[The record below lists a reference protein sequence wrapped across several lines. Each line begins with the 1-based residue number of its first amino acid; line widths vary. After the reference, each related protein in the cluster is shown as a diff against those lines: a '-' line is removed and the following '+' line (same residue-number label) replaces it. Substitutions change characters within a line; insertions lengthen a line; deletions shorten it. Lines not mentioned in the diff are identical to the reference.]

1 MFIVCVWLFHIRTK
15 YFLIMKIILGIIFI
29 ATLNA
34 NALTVFSQHID
45 VKVNNAPLK
54 DVFRDIQR
62 QTDYDILYVSK
73 DLEDTKPISVNFVN
87 KPLKE
92 ALTILLKGQP
102 ISFEIDKNAI
112 LITRKPRSK
121 SGEDRQ
127 ESISITGRVTD
138 TLGIE
143 LEAVSITVKGT
154 NISAQSD
161 EKGYYYINV
170 PKAGDI
176 LVFRILGHAS
186 QEYKIT
192 STTKVLNVAMKLQR
206 MDIEDVVVIG
216 YDEVSRK
223 DLTGS
228 VGSVTVE
235 DMQKAPVGSF
245 GEALAGRVAGVQVS
259 SQDGQPGEGVDIVI
273 RGASSISQSNSPL
286 YVIDGFPVED
296 PDNGTLNPSE
306 IESIDVLK
314 DASATAIYGARGANG
329 VIVIS
334 TKGGKEGKA
343 VVSYDGYYGSQ
354 KIIQR
359 MELMDAYEFVKLVN
373 ERQPS
378 MASAL
383 YFQDGRE
390 LEDYRNEEALDWQD
404 HIFRTA
410 PIQTHNLS
418 IRGGNKATKYSFSG
432 SMFNQDGILIN
443 SGYNRYQG
451 RLRIDQQVSDNL
463 KMMLNVNYSELMRH
477 GNSPGGNYNT
487 SLLWQAMAYRPVSGN
502 PDVDLL
508 ELEFDEEV
516 EDQVNNPRFNPVL
529 TAENELRER
538 INKTLMANG
547 YGEYTFGDFS
557 LRISGGLR
565 KYFEKSNTFNN
576 SHTRTGSPLFPGAA
590 TNGVNGSVIQNERSD
605 WLNENTLTWRR
616 RTNGHNFTVLGGFT
630 MEGSQRSSFGAS
642 AFQVPNEN
650 LGVSG
655 LDEGTPNLI
664 TSTSSHTNL
673 ASFLSRINYSYRSK
687 YLLTA
692 SFRADGSSKFPPGN
706 KWGFF
711 PSGAVSWR
719 FSREEFMKPLTFI
732 SDAKLRASAGVTGN
746 NRVTDFAYMPTI
758 TLPIASGYPFNNRA
772 EDLYQAAIS
781 GDLGNPDLLWESTFQ
796 ADIGLDLSFLDERI
810 TFTADVYEKST
821 YDLLL
826 YADLPPS
833 LGYRRTYKNIGKVSN
848 RGLELSLYSMNVQS
862 KEFSWSTNFN
872 IAFNRNKVL
881 QLTENQ
887 ETLLSSVTFHSQY
900 NTLPLYMARI
910 DQPIGM
916 FYGLIWDG
924 NYQFDDFDMTSSG
937 SYSLKPTIPTNGNS
951 RESIHPGDIK
961 YRDINGDGIV
971 NLDDY
976 TIIGN
981 PTPKHIGGIANNFTY
996 QGFDLNVF
1004 FQWSYGNGVYNA
1016 NRQIFEGRGST
1027 IQNQYATY
1035 ENRWTPENPTNEH
1048 YRSGGFGP
1056 YAHSSKV
1063 IEDAS
1068 FIRLKTVALG
1078 YNVPQKL
1085 TQRIRVNSVRVYM
1098 SAQNLYTWT
1107 SYSGFDPEVS
1117 VRATTLTQG
1126 FDFSAYP
1133 RARTITFGLN
1143 VSL

>member
-1 MFIVCVWLFHIRTK
+1 MMKTIIA
-15 YFLIMKIILGIIFI
+15 LILVGTMQMNATTLSQTI
-29 ATLNA
+29 TLNVRDATIKQVFDEVHKQTKFGVIYNDQYVDASKKVTIAA
-34 NALTVFSQHID
+34 NHMPLDRFLQKVLTSHNMTYKIKEKTIFVQGKDEKKID
-45 VKVNNAPLK
+45 SVSAP
-54 DVFRDIQR
+54 VQ
-62 QTDYDILYVSK
+62 
-73 DLEDTKPISVNFVN
+73 
-87 KPLKE
+87 
-92 ALTILLKGQP
+92 QP
-102 ISFEIDKNAI
+102 I
-112 LITRKPRSK
+112 PV
-121 SGEDRQ
+121 
-127 ESISITGRVTD
+127 TGIVTD
-138 TLGIE
+138 SLNNPLQG
-143 LEAVSITVKGT
+143 VSIRVKGT
-154 NISAQSD
+154 ATSTVSG
-161 EKGYYYINV
+161 EKGYYNINV

-176 LVFRILGHAS
+176 LEFKILGHVV
-186 QEYKIT
+186 QEYTISEK
-192 STTKVLNVAMKLQR
+192 TKVLNVVMQVQNVDL
-206 MDIEDVVVIG
+206 EDVVVIG
-216 YDEVSRK
+216 YGEVNRR

-259 SQDGQPGEGVDIVI
+259 SQDGQPGAGVDIVI

-286 YVIDGFPVED
+286 YVIDGFPIED
-296 PDNGTLNPSE
+296 PDNGALNPSE

-329 VIVIS
+329 VIVIT
-334 TKGGKEGKA
+334 TKSGKEGKA
-343 VVSYDGYYGSQ
+343 VISYDGYYGSQ
-354 KIIQR
+354 EITQR
-359 MELMDAYEFVKLVN
+359 MELMGAYEFVKLVN
-373 ERQPS
+373 ERQPT

-383 YFQDGRE
+383 YFDDGRE
-390 LEDYRNEEALDWQD
+390 LEDYRHEEALDWQD

-418 IRGGNKATKYSFSG
+418 VRGGNKTTKYSLSG
-432 SMFNQDGILIN
+432 SIFNQDGILIN

-451 RLRIDQQVSDNL
+451 RLRIDQQVNDNL
-463 KMMLNVNYSELMRH
+463 KMMVNINYSDLMRH
-477 GNSPGGNYNT
+477 GNSPGGNYNS

-508 ELEFDEEV
+508 ELEFDGEV

-529 TAENELRER
+529 TADNELRER
-538 INKTLMANG
+538 MNRTLMASG
-547 YGEYTFGDFS
+547 YGEYTFGNFR
-557 LRISGGLR
+557 LRVSGGMR
-565 KYFEKSNTFNN
+565 RYFNKNNTFNN
-576 SHTRTGSPLFPGAA
+576 SRTRSGSPLFPGAA
-590 TNGVNGSVIQNERSD
+590 TNGVNGSVIQSERAD
-605 WLNENTLTWRR
+605 WLNENTLTWRK
-616 RTNGHNFTVLGGFT
+616 RTNGHDFTMLGGFT
-630 MEGSQRSSFGAS
+630 IEGSRRSSFGAS

-655 LDEGTPNLI
+655 LDEGTPNTI
-664 TSTSSHTNL
+664 TSTSSHNNL
-673 ASFLSRINYSYRSK
+673 VSFLSRANYSYRGK

-706 KWGFF
+706 KWGLF

-719 FSREEFMKPLTFI
+719 FSREKFMEPLRFI

-746 NRVTDFAYMPTI
+746 NRVSDFAYMPSMAI
-758 TLPIASGYPFNNRA
+758 PISNGYPFNNKA
-772 EDLYQAAIS
+772 DNLYQAALP
-781 GDLGNPDLLWESTFQ
+781 DELGNPNLLWESTFQ
-796 ADIGLDLSFLDERI
+796 TDLGLDFSFLEERI

-821 YDLLL
+821 YNLLL

-833 LGYRRTYKNIGKVSN
+833 LGYRRTYKNIGRVQN
-848 RGLELSLYSMNVQS
+848 RGLELSLYSMNVQT
-862 KEFSWSTNFN
+862 KDFSWSTNFN
-872 IAFNRNKVL
+872 IAFNRNNVL

-887 ETLLSSVTFHSQY
+887 ETRLSAVTFHSQY
-900 NTLPLYMARI
+900 NTLPLYMAKI

-916 FYGLIWDG
+916 FYGLIWEG
-924 NYQFDDFDMTSSG
+924 NYQFEDFDPTSSG
-937 SYSLKPTIPTNGNS
+937 SYILKPTVPTNGNT
-951 RESIHPGDIK
+951 RESIRPGDIK

-981 PTPKHIGGIANNFTY
+981 PNPKHIGGLSNNFTY
-996 QGFDLNVF
+996 KGFDLNVF
-1004 FQWSYGNGVYNA
+1004 FQWSYGNEVYNA

-1027 IQNQYATY
+1027 IQNQYASY

-1078 YNVPQKL
+1078 YSVPQKL
-1085 TQRIRVNSVRVYM
+1085 MDRIGVNSARVYM

-1117 VRATTLTQG
+1117 ARASTLTPG